1 AGVDRIWENC
11 KVLHAATEGNVIFSH
26 MTETKT
32 LATSIA
38 INPELLAL
46 TPRQVS
52 LAKKET
58 KQTPTASPMETKTL
72 LLLSIAQ
79 YLQSNGLSK
88 TLKKFRSEAQLEEV
102 SFKGSTLDLE
112 EICLNYLK
120 TAGHAA
126 RKNGLKKGGTHMT
139 GEGDLGGSLPEVLDE
154 KKKKRSGESNVDAAN
169 HHTQEMKNGAVNE
182 KVKAKEKKK
191 SKKNSDFLGKDSK
204 MASLKELEES
214 AGDVTYEL
222 QLDEITVKG
231 KVKKS
236 KKRQQVSESLVPR
249 ELASFEGNDIISS
262 KEVKKSKNSK
272 EKSKHKSDDDEQ
284 HTAKERQDKKT
295 KAENA
300 LSSTKTS
307 DEGIEVK
314 KVSKKRK
321 RLESEEN
328 ECKPLDDDT
337 LDEHKRGKGGDVEDD
352 EVDRQLAKL
361 EASGISKG
369 AEDTGSNGQNG
380 QFNLTEETPIK
391 HFDDPDNVKE
401 EDGEESAERKKMK
414 KQHNGSAE
422 PTAAK
427 AFQRIKVDEVV
438 YVDDRLKDNSYWAK
452 DGAESGYGAK
462 AQEVLGQVRGRDF
475 RHEKTKKKRG
485 SYRGGQIDLQ
495 SHSVKFNYSDD
506 E

>member
-1 AGVDRIWENC
+1 
-11 KVLHAATEGNVIFSH
+11 
-26 MTETKT
+26 MPETKT
-32 LATSIA
+32 LAASIA
-38 INPELLAL
+38 ISPKLLAL

-58 KQTPTASPMETKTL
+58 KRTPTASPMETKTL

-79 YLQSNGLSK
+79 YLQSNGFSK

-126 RKNGLKKGGTHMT
+126 TKNGLEKGGTHMI
-139 GEGDLGGSLPEVLDE
+139 GEGDLGGSLLEVLDR
-154 KKKKRSGESNVDAAN
+154 KKKKRSGESNVDTAN
-169 HHTQEMKNGAVNE
+169 HHTEEMKNDAVNE

-191 SKKNSDFLGKDSK
+191 SKKNSDFPGKDSK
-204 MASLKELEES
+204 MTSLKELEES
-214 AGDVTYEL
+214 AGDVICGL
-222 QLDEITVKG
+222 QSDEITVKG
-231 KVKKS
+231 KNKKS
-236 KKRQQVSESLVPR
+236 KGREQVSESPVPR
-249 ELASFEGNDIISS
+249 DLASFEGNSS
-262 KEVKKSKNSK
+262 KEVKKSKNRK

-284 HTAKERQDKKT
+284 HTAKERQDDDET

-300 LSSTKTS
+300 VCFTKTS
-307 DEGIEVK
+307 DEGIKVK

-328 ECKPLDDDT
+328 GCKPVDHDT
-337 LDEHKRGKGGDVEDD
+337 LDEPKRRKGGDVKDD
-352 EVDRQLAKL
+352 KADRQLAKL
-361 EASGISKG
+361 KASGISKG
-369 AEDTGSNGQNG
+369 VDDTRSNGQNG
-380 QFNLTEETPIK
+380 QCNRAEETPIK
-391 HFDDPDNVKE
+391 HFDGSDNVKE
-401 EDGEESAERKKMK
+401 EDGEESAKRKNMK

-438 YVDDRLKDNSYWAK
+438 YADDRLKDNSYWAK

-485 SYRGGQIDLQ
+485 TYRGGQIDLH